1 MVKLLWFSDL
11 KERAYLLAQSPAVLL
26 LSFYVLAEPSSLTY
40 EGWIRAWVTSGLVA
54 LVGMPVLFREA
65 IRGRQGEPILK
76 WPSSFGAD
84 LLSASP
90 GDHKNSL

>member
-1 MVKLLWFSDL
+1 
-11 KERAYLLAQSPAVLL
+11 LAQSPAVLL
-26 LSFYVLAEPSSLTY
+26 LSFYVLAEPSPFTY
-40 EGWIRAWVTSGLVA
+40 EGWVRAWVTSGLVA

-76 WPSSFGAD
+76 WPPSSGAG
-84 LLSASP
+84 LISASP